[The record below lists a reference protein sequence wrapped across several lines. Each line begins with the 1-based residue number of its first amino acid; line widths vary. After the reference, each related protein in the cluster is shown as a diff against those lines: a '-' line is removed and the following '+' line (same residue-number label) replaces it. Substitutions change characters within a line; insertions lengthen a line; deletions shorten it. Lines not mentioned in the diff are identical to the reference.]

1 MFLTK
6 KKILQFLAF
15 TGGLFIL
22 TGCSVSF
29 NTGAGGGAI
38 DGGIFR
44 SENKGAIWAQKTLA
58 LSAGGRSLDIRALD
72 IGVLEMDPSDPAAL
86 YLGSLENG
94 VYYSYD
100 RGESWQVISRL
111 GKTAINS
118 LAVDPGDKCII
129 YVSSANRVMKSV
141 DCGRFWDQA
150 YFDNDPA
157 IIIRSIAVDPVESA
171 WIFITTSRGE
181 VIKSVDAGK
190 TWRTVGRLES
200 DVVKIKINP
209 HNPDIIFAGTRDAG
223 IFRSFDSGE
232 SWQSLEAELKD
243 FKDNKRFRDLIWSQ
257 SDAGT
262 VFLANGYGFLKS
274 TDNGD
279 SWVNIELIPPQ
290 EETVINSIAVN
301 PKNAEELYYV
311 TNTTFYHSIDGGK
324 NWSSKKLPTT
334 RLGWR
339 LAVDPER
346 PDIVYLGVRKR

>member
-1 MFLTK
+1 MFFSKNKLA
-6 KKILQFLAF
+6 ISLIAAAIFLS
-15 TGGLFIL
+15 
-22 TGCSVSF
+22 GCSVSF
-29 NTGAGGGAI
+29 NTGGGAANGAI
-38 DGGIFR
+38 DGGIYR
-44 SENKGAIWAQKTLA
+44 SENKGAVWAQKTLS
-58 LSAGGRSLDIRALD
+58 LSVGGRSLDVRALD
-72 IGVLEMDPSDPAAL
+72 TGVLEMDPSDPATL

-111 GKTAINS
+111 GKTAIS
-118 LAVDPGDKCII
+118 ALAVDPGDKCIL
-129 YVSSANRVMKSV
+129 YAATANRVVKSV

-157 IIIRSIAVDPVESA
+157 VAIRAIAVDPVESA

-200 DVVKIKINP
+200 DVVKIKLSP

-223 IFRSFDSGE
+223 VFRSFDSGE
-232 SWQSLEAELKD
+232 SWQSLEEELKD
-243 FKDNKRFRDLIWSQ
+243 FKDNKRFRDLTWSQ

-262 VFLANGYGFLKS
+262 IFLANGYGFLKS
-274 TDNGD
+274 TDDGD
-279 SWVNIELIPPQ
+279 TWANIELIPPQ

-301 PKNAEELYYV
+301 PKSADELYYV

-339 LAVDPER
+339 LIVDPEK